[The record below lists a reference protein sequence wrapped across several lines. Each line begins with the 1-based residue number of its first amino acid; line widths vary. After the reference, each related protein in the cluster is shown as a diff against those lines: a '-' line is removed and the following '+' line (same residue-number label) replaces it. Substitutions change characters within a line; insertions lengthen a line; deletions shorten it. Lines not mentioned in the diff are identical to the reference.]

1 MLRKISKKFGATA
14 PRVAVRPHIPW
25 QLRVVAIALLA
36 VVAVVAG
43 WWVYDAGRRF
53 AGFDMAQSRD
63 ELQRLAEVGRRL
75 TKENEDLRA
84 RTAAAESQLRIDHA
98 SQEDLAKQVK
108 TLGEENAR
116 LREDLAVFQN
126 LVSSSG
132 KEGALKVYR
141 FKVERD
147 KAPGEYRY
155 GLLLVQSGQRAREFH
170 GRLQLVVSLQH
181 NGMRQELTLP
191 EKNDKSPQGQG
202 LSFRHYQR
210 LEGKFRVAPDAVVE
224 SLQVRVFADGASEA
238 SVSETAQLS

>member
-1 MLRKISKKFGATA
+1 MLRQLRKKFGASA
-14 PRVAVRPHIPW
+14 PKLAIKAHVPW
-25 QLRVVAIALLA
+25 QLRAAAFALLA
-36 VVAVVAG
+36 VVAAALG
-43 WWVYDAGRRF
+43 WWVYDAGRRY

-63 ELQRLAEVGRRL
+63 ELQRLRELGARLGR
-75 TKENEDLRA
+75 ENEELRA
-84 RTAAAESQLRIDHA
+84 RTASAEGQLRIEQA
-98 SQEDLAKQVK
+98 SHEDLAKQVK
-108 TLGEENAR
+108 AMGEESAR

-126 LVSSSG
+126 LVSASG

-155 GLLLVQSGQRAREFH
+155 GLLLVQSGQRAKEFH

-210 LEGKFRVAPDAVVE
+210 LEGKFKVAPDAVVE
-224 SLQVRVFADGASEA
+224 SLQVRVFANGASEA

>member
-1 MLRKISKKFGATA
+1 MLGKLRKKFGATA
-14 PRVAVRPHIPW
+14 PKLAIKAHVPW
-25 QLRVVAIALLA
+25 QLRAAAFALLA
-36 VVAVVAG
+36 VVAAAAG

-53 AGFDMAQSRD
+53 AGYDMAQSRD
-63 ELQRLAEVGRRL
+63 ELQRLRDLGGRL
-75 TKENEDLRA
+75 TKENQELRA
-84 RTAAAESQLRIDHA
+84 RAAASEGQLRIDHA
-98 SQEDLAKQVK
+98 SHEDLARQVK
-108 TLGEENAR
+108 ALGEENAR

-126 LVSSSG
+126 LVSAKG
-132 KEGALKVYR
+132 KEGTLKVYR

-147 KAPGEYRY
+147 RAPGEYRY
-155 GLLLVQSGQRAREFH
+155 GLLLVQSGQRAKEFH

-224 SLQVRVFADGASEA
+224 SLQVRVFANGASEA

>member
-14 PRVAVRPHIPW
+14 PRVAIRTHIPW
-25 QLRVVAIALLA
+25 QLRVAAFALLA
-36 VVAVVAG
+36 VIAVVAG

-53 AGFDMAQSRD
+53 AGFDISQSRD
-63 ELQRLAEVGRRL
+63 ELQRLAELGSRL
-75 TKENEDLRA
+75 TRENEELLARA
-84 RTAAAESQLRIDHA
+84 AAAEGQLKIDHA
-98 SQEDLAKQVK
+98 SHEDLARQVK
-108 TLGEENAR
+108 ALGEENAR

-155 GLLLVQSGQRAREFH
+155 DLLLVQSGQRAKEFR
-170 GRLQLVVSLQH
+170 GRLQLVVSLQQ

-191 EKNDKSPQGQG
+191 ETKDKSPQGQG
-202 LSFRHYQR
+202 LNFKHYQR

-224 SLQVRVFADGASEA
+224 SLQVRVFANGASEA